1 MSKKIL
7 IDLLKLRDYENLLA
21 EGIYKSP
28 DFNNE
33 FKTIRELATFHFT
46 CRKCEAAPCIDVCP
60 ADALEKDENGIINRA
75 INLCIRCK
83 SCIAICPFGTLMD
96 DLFEKKPKNNFF
108 NLKDDG
114 ELKKFIDACPGDT
127 VTFYEGDEDTENNIY
142 KLIEKVFVKEFIWE
156 H

>member
-1 MSKKIL
+1 
-7 IDLLKLRDYENLLA
+7 
-21 EGIYKSP
+21 
-28 DFNNE
+28 
-33 FKTIRELATFHFT
+33 
-46 CRKCEAAPCIDVCP
+46 
-60 ADALEKDENGIINRA
+60 
-75 INLCIRCK
+75 
-83 SCIAICPFGTLMD
+83 MD

-114 ELKKFIDACPGDT
+114 ELKKFVDACPSDT

>member
-46 CRKCEAAPCIDVCP
+46 CRKCEATERSTFVSDVSHVSP
-60 ADALEKDENGIINRA
+60 SAR
-75 INLCIRCK
+75 
-83 SCIAICPFGTLMD
+83 S
-96 DLFEKKPKNNFF
+96 
-108 NLKDDG
+108 
-114 ELKKFIDACPGDT
+114 
-127 VTFYEGDEDTENNIY
+127 V
-142 KLIEKVFVKEFIWE
+142 